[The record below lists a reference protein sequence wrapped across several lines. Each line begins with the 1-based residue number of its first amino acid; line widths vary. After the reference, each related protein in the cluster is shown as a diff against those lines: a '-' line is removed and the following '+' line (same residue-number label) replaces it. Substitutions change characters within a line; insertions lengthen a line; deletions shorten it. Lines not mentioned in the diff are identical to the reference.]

1 MILAALLFFLPVAFI
16 SAELATGWPDTGGVF
31 VWVKEAFGHRWGFLS
46 IWYLWLLNI
55 PWYPTALAFIAGALA
70 FTFNPELANNKMYY
84 VITILILLWCATLFN
99 LRGMKVS
106 GWISTVAVIAGTII
120 PGLLIIIMGWDW
132 LMSKQP
138 IEINI
143 SWDGFFPNLT
153 KISQLTFLTGVI
165 FSMGGIEMSAVHA
178 KEVINPKKTY
188 PRAIL
193 LSVLIIFV
201 ISSLGTLSIASVI
214 PQKEISLTS
223 GAIDSLAHFF
233 AFYGMEKLLPVIA
246 VLIAIGAFGQ
256 LSTWMAGPSKGLM
269 AAAKYEELPSFLCR
283 TNKNRMPLGLMIT
296 QAIIVSFL
304 SLIFLLMPTVSSSFW
319 LFTAL
324 TSQYYLLM
332 YILMFLAAITLK
344 FKKPDVP
351 RSYQVPGGKVGICF
365 LSVIGI
371 LTCLFTFFMGF
382 VPPAQIKVGNL
393 FFYESFLILG
403 IVIGSLIPS
412 ILLYYKKKS

>member
-1 MILAALLFFLPVAFI
+1 MKKKQRVLSVFVLAMINVSAICSIRSWPLSAEYGFSSLFFMILAALLFFLPVAFI

-269 AAAKYEELPSFLCR
+269 AAAKYEELPSFL
-283 TNKNRMPLGLMIT
+283 
-296 QAIIVSFL
+296 
-304 SLIFLLMPTVSSSFW
+304 
-319 LFTAL
+319 
-324 TSQYYLLM
+324 
-332 YILMFLAAITLK
+332 
-344 FKKPDVP
+344 
-351 RSYQVPGGKVGICF
+351 
-365 LSVIGI
+365 
-371 LTCLFTFFMGF
+371 
-382 VPPAQIKVGNL
+382 
-393 FFYESFLILG
+393 
-403 IVIGSLIPS
+403 
-412 ILLYYKKKS
+412 

>member
-1 MILAALLFFLPVAFI
+1 M
-16 SAELATGWPDTGGVF
+16 
-31 VWVKEAFGHRWGFLS
+31 
-46 IWYLWLLNI
+46 
-55 PWYPTALAFIAGALA
+55 
-70 FTFNPELANNKMYY
+70 
-84 VITILILLWCATLFN
+84 
-99 LRGMKVS
+99 
-106 GWISTVAVIAGTII
+106 
-120 PGLLIIIMGWDW
+120 
-132 LMSKQP
+132 
-138 IEINI
+138 
-143 SWDGFFPNLT
+143 
-153 KISQLTFLTGVI
+153 
-165 FSMGGIEMSAVHA
+165 
-178 KEVINPKKTY
+178 
-188 PRAIL
+188 
-193 LSVLIIFV
+193 
-201 ISSLGTLSIASVI
+201 
-214 PQKEISLTS
+214 
-223 GAIDSLAHFF
+223 
-233 AFYGMEKLLPVIA
+233 
-246 VLIAIGAFGQ
+246 
-256 LSTWMAGPSKGLM
+256 
-269 AAAKYEELPSFLCR
+269 R